1 MGDITL
7 SAVAY
12 QMLKRFSHNSFTK
25 KQKEMKGLGMV
36 NVYVYNKNDDITS
49 KHMLIKMKF
58 RNCVNK
64 VIEKLRL
71 EEKIKYR
78 IFKAADIAKK
88 MAE

>member
-1 MGDITL
+1 
-7 SAVAY
+7 
-12 QMLKRFSHNSFTK
+12 
-25 KQKEMKGLGMV
+25 MKGLGEA
-36 NVYVYNKNDDITS
+36 NVYVYNKTDDMNS

-71 EEKIKYR
+71 EEKIKYK

-88 MAE
+88 LAE